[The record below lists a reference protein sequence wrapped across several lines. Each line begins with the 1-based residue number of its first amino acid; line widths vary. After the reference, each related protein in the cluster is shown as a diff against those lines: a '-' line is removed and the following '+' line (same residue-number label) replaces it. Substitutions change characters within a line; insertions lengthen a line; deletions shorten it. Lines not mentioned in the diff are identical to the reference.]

1 MHGVSGR
8 LVVLDRLLDQQAV
21 HPWQCSAAA
30 QPAPLHLVRAA
41 GFEVLEERLV
51 EGCEYNA
58 LPSYL
63 ERTVRTCLFFVAR
76 PKAELKVEL

>member
-1 MHGVSGR
+1 M
-8 LVVLDRLLDQQAV
+8 
-21 HPWQCSAAA
+21 
-30 QPAPLHLVRAA
+30 RAA

-58 LPSYL
+58 LPAYL

-76 PKAELKVEL
+76 PKAERQSDDGKLEL